1 MNLTLQ
7 DKNELL
13 KAAFRSDGPN
23 IAAWL
28 VTIVEQ
34 YDNNLSDGKQSIPVP
49 PFQAAG
55 TTAGTSN
62 GQAPLIPR

>member
-34 YDNNLSDGKQSIPVP
+34 YD
-49 PFQAAG
+49 
-55 TTAGTSN
+55 SN
-62 GQAPLIPR
+62 QIGRAHV